1 MRRISIPD
9 MWGMVPTFIQI
20 EEHNVHII
28 RVLVPYPCGGIWGRD
43 GGKSCLIDHRGPCFG
58 GKGSR
63 AD

>member
-28 RVLVPYPCGGIWGRD
+28 RVLVPYPCGGIWGVTVA
-43 GGKSCLIDHRGPCFG
+43 KAAL
-58 GKGSR
+58 
-63 AD
+63 